1 MTTVM
6 LIVVPKGAGSGFA
19 GRPLK
24 NLTSGT
30 LALKDGSEIPVDND
44 IFTKVAV
51 GAEAVVDGKTYTVHK
66 VSVIMPGMGKIV
78 LESQE

>member
-44 IFTKVAV
+44 IFTKVA
-51 GAEAVVDGKTYTVHK
+51 E
-66 VSVIMPGMGKIV
+66 
-78 LESQE
+78 